1 MAKRRNFTDQFKA
14 KVALEALRGDKTVQE
29 IAAKHQLHPNQ
40 VSTWKR
46 QAIDGMA
53 DVFSG
58 GKQSGPT
65 EAEVKELHAKIG
77 RLAVENDFLSEGLKP
92 VSPEEKRAMII
103 RDHPEL
109 SISKQCK
116 LVRLSRSA
124 FYYTP
129 VGIDADTL
137 AMMKEID
144 RVFTKYPFFGSRQ
157 IAAYLRR
164 EEIAVG
170 RHRVRRLMAKMGLEA
185 VYKRPKTSQPH
196 PQHPVYPYLLRS
208 LQIERPNQVWCADIT
223 FVPVRNGF
231 LYLVAIMDWASRKV
245 LSWRLSN
252 TMHADFCVEALQEAI
267 VKYGPPEICNTDQGS
282 QFTGSA
288 WITTLTAAGARI
300 SMDGRGRYLD
310 NIFIERLWR
319 SLKQEAIYLQEIS
332 DGFQARRVIKG
343 WMTFYNTERPHS
355 ALDRLTPDDAYWA
368 GLEEQKA
375 A

>member
-14 KVALEALRGDKTVQE
+14 KAALEALRGDKTVQE
-29 IAAKHQLHPNQ
+29 TAAKHQLHPNQ

-65 EAEVKELHAKIG
+65 EAEIKELHAKIG
-77 RLAVENDFLSEGLKP
+77 GLAVENDFLSEGLKK
-92 VSPEEKRAMII
+92 VSPDKKRSMIQ
-103 RDHPEL
+103 RAHPNL
-109 SISKQCK
+109 SISRQCQ
-116 LVRLSRSA
+116 LVNLGRSA

-129 VGIDADTL
+129 VGIDAATL
-137 AMMKEID
+137 EMMKEID

-164 EEIAVG
+164 EGTVVG
-170 RHRVRRLMAKMGLEA
+170 SHRVRRLMAKMGLEA
-185 VYKRPKTSQPH
+185 IYKRPRTSKPH
-196 PQHPVYPYLLRS
+196 PQHPVYPYLLRKMV
-208 LQIERPNQVWCADIT
+208 IDRPNPVWCADIT
-223 FVPVRNGF
+223 FVPVKNGF
-231 LYLVAIMDWASRKV
+231 PHLVSIMDWATRKV

-252 TMHADFCVEALQEAI
+252 TMHADFCVEPLSEAI
-267 VKYGPPEICNTDQGS
+267 AKHDPPEIMNTDQGS
-282 QFTGSA
+282 QFAGSA
-288 WITTLTAAGARI
+288 WVMTLTRAGVRI

-319 SLKQEAIYLQEIS
+319 SLKQEAIYLEEIQ
-332 DGFQARRVIKG
+332 DGFQARRVISN

-355 ALDRLTPDDAYWA
+355 ALDRLTQEDAYWDS
-368 GLEEQKA
+368 LEQAKA